1 MRETA
6 QAVPRTDT
14 VREDAGKLNVLQ
26 VFIPDVKA
34 RPLPDLETECQAAQ
48 CLAQGVDGLRETLL
62 RLPPTWVLILEAVK
76 QKRLKT
82 LFEASSCLPLPPLEP
97 IRFLLH
103 SLATDWTHAT
113 DCQTRELLS
122 TRAVAV
128 LSPLP
133 FTRRFIFKAAEVVWH
148 AISQDCVSFP
158 ADERG
163 AVLGAVI
170 PYPIRSSPL

>member
-34 RPLPDLETECQAAQ
+34 QPLPDLETECQAAQ

-62 RLPPTWVLILEAVK
+62 RLPTTWVLILDAVK
-76 QKRLKT
+76 RKRLKT

-113 DCQTRELLS
+113 DCQTRDLLS

-128 LSPLP
+128 LSPFPLP
-133 FTRRFIFKAAEVVWH
+133 AVSSSQPQKSYGVRSRRSVLVFL
-148 AISQDCVSFP
+148 P
-158 ADERG
+158 TN
-163 AVLGAVI
+163 AV
-170 PYPIRSSPL
+170 RSWLR